1 MEPGMWLTARTRTG
15 IRPCR
20 TVAGALLVALLLAGC
35 ASPIFAPGGSAAPA
49 SDNDQRPL
57 DRVHRQAQDAL
68 VRWADAVR
76 ESGGASIDFVGEMT
90 SQIGT
95 WEADVGENNQAALIA
110 GMVQAV
116 TDLSTDP
123 PSRREVKWLDETKVD
138 VNVLSAAAA
147 LEALVAEG
155 NDGCPECEPLRV
167 TDATLA
173 TSLVETSRGP
183 AEAPTW
189 VYSIARTS
197 VRITRV
203 AVDESITVRP
213 PPWNADDPPTGV
225 SIEWAK
231 GADDAR
237 RLEVGFIGARDD
249 GPCAATYA
257 AEAVESELAI
267 VVIITSR
274 PQVGVRGS
282 PERGVCTSEG
292 SMRTTEVR
300 LAEALGTRAVLEIQ
314 QGLPVPVHAPG

>member
-1 MEPGMWLTARTRTG
+1 MWLTARTRTG
-15 IRPCR
+15 IRPGR
-20 TVAGALLVALLLAGC
+20 TVAGTLLVGLLLAGC

-49 SDNDQRPL
+49 SDDDPRPL

-76 ESGGASIDFVGEMT
+76 ESGGASIVFVGDLT

-95 WEADVGENNQAALIA
+95 WEAEVAENNEAALIG

-116 TDLSTDP
+116 TDLSTDR
-123 PSRREVKWLDETKVD
+123 PSRRDVKWLDETKVD
-138 VNVLSAAAA
+138 VNVLSAAAT
-147 LEALVAEG
+147 LEALLADG
-155 NDGCPECEPLRV
+155 DDGCTDCEPLRV

-173 TSLVETSRGP
+173 TSLVETTRGP

-189 VYSIARTS
+189 VYTIAGSS
-197 VRITRV
+197 VRIARV

-225 SIEWAK
+225 SIEWAQ
-231 GADDAR
+231 GAEDAR

-249 GPCAATYA
+249 SPCAATYA

-274 PQVGVRGS
+274 PQDGASAS
-282 PERGVCTSEG
+282 PEPGRCAADG

-300 LAEALGTRAVLEIQ
+300 LADPLGTRAVLEIQ
-314 QGLPVPVHAPG
+314 QGLPVPVHSPG

>member
-1 MEPGMWLTARTRTG
+1 MRVTARTRTN
-15 IRPCR
+15 IRRSP
-20 TVAGALLVALLLAGC
+20 TVAGTLLVGLLLVGC
-35 ASPIFAPGGSAAPA
+35 ASPVFAPGGSGAPA
-49 SDNDQRPL
+49 SDDAGRPI
-57 DRVHRQAQDAL
+57 DRAHQQAQDAL

-76 ESGGASIDFVGEMT
+76 ESGGASIVFVGDLT
-90 SQIGT
+90 SRIGT
-95 WEADVGENNQAALIA
+95 WEPDVAPNNESALTA

-116 TDLSTDP
+116 TDLTTDR
-123 PSRREVKWLDETKVD
+123 PSRRAVKWLDDASVD
-138 VNVLSAAAA
+138 VNVLSAAAT
-147 LEALVAEG
+147 LEALVA
-155 NDGCPECEPLRV
+155 DGDHACPACEPLRI

-173 TSLVETSRGP
+173 TSLVETTRGP

-189 VYSIARTS
+189 VYTVAGTS

-225 SIEWAK
+225 SIEWAQ
-231 GADDAR
+231 GAEDAR

-274 PQVGVRGS
+274 RQDGASSS
-282 PERGVCTSEG
+282 PEPRLCAADG
-292 SMRTTEVR
+292 SMRTIEVR
-300 LAEALGTRAVLEIQ
+300 LADPLGTRAVLEIQ
-314 QGLPVPVHAPG
+314 QGLPVPVHPPG

>member
-1 MEPGMWLTARTRTG
+1 MRLTARTRTG

-20 TVAGALLVALLLAGC
+20 TVAGTLLVGLVLAGC
-35 ASPIFAPGGSAAPA
+35 ASPIFAPGGSGAPA
-49 SDNDQRPL
+49 SDEAARPV
-57 DRVHRQAQDAL
+57 DREHQQAQDAL

-76 ESGGASIDFVGEMT
+76 ESGGASIVFVGDLT
-90 SQIGT
+90 SRIGT
-95 WEADVGENNQAALIA
+95 WEADVAANNESALTA

-116 TDLSTDP
+116 TDLTTDR
-123 PSRREVKWLDETKVD
+123 PSRRAVKWLDDASVD
-138 VNVLSAAAA
+138 VNVLSAAAT
-147 LEALVAEG
+147 LEALVA
-155 NDGCPECEPLRV
+155 DGEHACPACEPLRV

-173 TSLVETSRGP
+173 NSLVETTRGP

-189 VYSIARTS
+189 VYTVAGTS

-225 SIEWAK
+225 SIEWAQ
-231 GADDAR
+231 GAEDSR

-274 PQVGVRGS
+274 RQDGASSS
-282 PERGVCTSEG
+282 PEPGLCAADG

-300 LAEALGTRAVLEIQ
+300 LADPLGTRAVLEIR